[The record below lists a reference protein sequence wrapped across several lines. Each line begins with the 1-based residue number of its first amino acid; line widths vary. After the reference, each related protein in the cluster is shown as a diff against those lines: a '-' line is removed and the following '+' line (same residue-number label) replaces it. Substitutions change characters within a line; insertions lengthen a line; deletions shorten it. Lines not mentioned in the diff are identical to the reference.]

1 MSASY
6 KPSMMRMIFHC
17 PHCSAPLQQSA
28 SVWTCINQHS
38 FDIAKEGYVNLL
50 VPTKGQSK
58 VAGDSADMI
67 QARRAIH
74 ESGLYQPLAATLSEV
89 ICEHVRKPSAILDLG
104 CGEGYYS
111 RYFQERMSAHQY
123 CGIDISK
130 AAIKTAAKQNAAI
143 QYAVASAFRIPV
155 ESESVGL
162 ATRIFAPSDDGEL
175 HRVLSSDGHYLE
187 VGPAPRHLWKLRE
200 ALYDKPTL
208 HATHRIALVG
218 FDLVQQGQCHYPF
231 DLNNDQLQRL
241 IAATPFAHK
250 GHREKR
256 ALLLQRNHIRVT
268 MAFEWRLFKKLA

>member
-1 MSASY
+1 
-6 KPSMMRMIFHC
+6 MIFYC
-17 PHCSAPLQQSA
+17 PHCFEPLQIAKSA
-28 SVWTCINQHS
+28 WGCANQHS

-58 VAGDSADMI
+58 VSGDSAEMI

-74 ESGLYQPLAATLSEV
+74 EAGLYEPLAATLCDAVHE
-89 ICEHVRKPSAILDLG
+89 RMQKPTNVLDIG

-111 RYFQERMSAHQY
+111 RYFQGRMPSNQY

-130 AAIKTAAKQNAAI
+130 AAVRTAAKQSTSI

-155 ESESVGL
+155 ESASVGL
-162 ATRIFAPSDDGEL
+162 ATRVFAPSDDAEL
-175 HRVLSSDGHYLE
+175 HRILSSHGYYLE
-187 VGPAPRHLWKLRE
+187 VGPGPRHLWELRE
-200 ALYDKPTL
+200 VLYDAPTP
-208 HATHRIALVG
+208 HAPHRVALDG
-218 FDLVQQGQCHYPF
+218 FDLVQQGQCHYPS
-231 DLNNDQLQRL
+231 DLNKDQLQQL

-256 ALLLQRNHIRVT
+256 ALLLQRDRLMVN

>member
-6 KPSMMRMIFHC
+6 KPSMIRMIFHC

-58 VAGDSADMI
+58 VAGDSAEMI

-74 ESGLYQPLAATLSEV
+74 EAGLYQPLAATLSDI
-89 ICEHVRKPSAILDLG
+89 ICEHIHKPTNVLDIG
-104 CGEGYYS
+104 SGEGYYS
-111 RYFQERMSAHQY
+111 RYFQEQIPTHKY
-123 CGIDISK
+123 YGIDISK
-130 AAIKTAAKQNAAI
+130 TAIRTASKQNSTI
-143 QYAVASAFRIPV
+143 QYAVASAFRMPV
-155 ESESVGL
+155 ESGSVGL
-162 ATRIFAPSDDGEL
+162 ATRIFAPSDDAEL
-175 HRVLSSDGHYLE
+175 LRVLSNEGQYLE
-187 VGPAPRHLWKLRE
+187 VGPAPRHLWELRE
-200 ALYDKPTL
+200 ALYDAPTP
-208 HATHRIALVG
+208 HAPHRVALVG

-231 DLNNDQLQRL
+231 DLRNNQLQQL

-256 ALLLQRNHIRVT
+256 AALLQRDQLTVT
-268 MAFEWRLFKKLA
+268 MAFEWRLFKKQP